1 MMKTKFASQK
11 EQKAIISNIKQNA
24 AQSTFEGFGTRADGT
39 SFPLLQISAAT
50 FSCLKKGHNRSRV
63 PQILWTGITPSFI
76 WVEIRYPGTETIKF
90 LFDLSCPSELV
101 VVEHALAERGLCL
114 RSGDTITPVTI
125 EWPERAQEG
134 ARLIYSIWLLTNTFY
149 GKA

>member
-76 WVEIRYPGTETIKF
+76 WVEIRYPGTEAVI
-90 LFDLSCPSELV
+90 LWFDLSRPLDRAAV
-101 VVEHALAERGLCL
+101 DLALAERGLCL
-114 RSGDTITPVTI
+114 RSGDTKTPVTI

-134 ARLIYSIWLLTNTFY
+134 ARLIYSIWSLTNTLY
-149 GKA
+149 EKA